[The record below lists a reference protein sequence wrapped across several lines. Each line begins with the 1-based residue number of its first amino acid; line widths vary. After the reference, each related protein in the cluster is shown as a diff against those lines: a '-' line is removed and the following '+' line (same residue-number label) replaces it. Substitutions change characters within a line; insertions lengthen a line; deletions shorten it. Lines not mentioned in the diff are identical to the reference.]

1 MLAATTLLQWV
12 SLGVVAVGVLGMVVA
27 LRLQSRITRDGVIF
41 LFAVAMFIRG
51 VVEARTDLFYA
62 GLAATSAP
70 FALRKIDEAK
80 DREQA

>member
-1 MLAATTLLQWV
+1 MLAATTLMQWV
-12 SLGVVAVGVLGMVVA
+12 SLTIVIVGMAGMVVA

-41 LFAVAMFIRG
+41 LFAVLMFTRG
-51 VVEARTDLFYA
+51 VVEARTELFYA

-70 FALRKIDEAK
+70 FALRKIDQAK